1 MQMKNLRHITLLGL
15 MFFSMLLFAQNSPC
29 KIKPSFKTIP
39 NKALAEGFTVPTL
52 DYVDNYKEILKEA
65 GTSRAVVFHFFFD
78 EKNKFQKTAGDFV
91 TFLKD
96 SLSGLKTDI
105 SINFKVQKTQGSI
118 FFKDGNT
125 TQSIIHLNALVYAT
139 DKALLNEL
147 FGKGKNVR
155 IDTVSSATRKFT
167 HEFVE
172 LKSVNNRE
180 NGNMFLFRAKLT
192 GKGFACDPKEDVN
205 ILAILKKIYSGN
217 FDKECQARL
226 EEENKMQVSKKL
238 DSLATALNRVNEELV
253 DLQKRLMRSPN
264 WSLFSH
270 IDYVTG
276 TVRQESSFTN
286 SSLMFNARGLSSS
299 AGASYF
305 FNGTLTPGLFLTTGL
320 NLGLASYSL
329 SGPLEHVYSEAM
341 NGYESIVTLKSYR
354 ESIASNWVNASLG
367 LGYQYRDREWP
378 IYFQISAGAIFGG
391 NKLSS
396 SGAEGIIDYQRSYPE
411 LPGVLVENQSS
422 LALANDVLITGM
434 PAYATSTALNFG
446 YFANLKVNYL
456 FSRTSPLTGFL
467 NFGYIGASTKTTSN
481 NTRFVSTEMGE
492 LNSLLNSLSGLR
504 SVPFQIGVGIS
515 YELRNVINPSKK

>member
-1 MQMKNLRHITLLGL
+1 MKNLHHLILLGL
-15 MFFSMLLFAQNSPC
+15 MFSSMLLFAQNSPC
-29 KIKPSFKTIP
+29 KIKPSFKSVP

-78 EKNKFQKTAGDFV
+78 ENNKFHKTADDFV

-118 FFKDGNT
+118 FFKDGNA

-172 LKSVNNRE
+172 LKSVNNSE

-205 ILAILKKIYSGN
+205 ILAILKKMYSGN
-217 FDKECQARL
+217 FDKQCQERL
-226 EEENKMQVSKKL
+226 DAENNLRISAKL
-238 DSLATALNRVNEELV
+238 DSLTTALKSVNGELM

-264 WSLFSH
+264 WSLFSN

-276 TVRQESSFTN
+276 TVSRESSFTN
-286 SSLMFNARGLSSS
+286 STLMFNARGLSSS

-320 NLGLASYSL
+320 NLGLANYAL
-329 SGPLEHVYSEAM
+329 SGPLEHVYTEAM
-341 NGYESIVTLKSYR
+341 NGYESIVTLRSYR
-354 ESIASNWVNASLG
+354 ESIASNWLNASLG
-367 LGYQYRDREWP
+367 LGYQYRDKEWP
-378 IYFQISAGAIFGG
+378 IYFQISAGALFGG
-391 NKLSS
+391 NKLAS
-396 SGAEGIIDYQRSYPE
+396 SGAEGTIDYQRSYPE
-411 LPGVLVENQSS
+411 LSGVLVENQNS

-456 FSRTSPLTGFL
+456 FSRKSPLTGFL
-467 NFGYIGASTKTTSN
+467 NFGYIGTSTKTTSN
-481 NTRFVSTEMGE
+481 NAPFVSTEMGE
-492 LNSLLNSLSGLR
+492 LNSLLNSISALR
-504 SVPFQIGVGIS
+504 SAPFQIGLGIS

>member
-172 LKSVNNRE
+172 LKSVNNSE

-192 GKGFACDPKEDVN
+192 GKGYACDPKEDVN